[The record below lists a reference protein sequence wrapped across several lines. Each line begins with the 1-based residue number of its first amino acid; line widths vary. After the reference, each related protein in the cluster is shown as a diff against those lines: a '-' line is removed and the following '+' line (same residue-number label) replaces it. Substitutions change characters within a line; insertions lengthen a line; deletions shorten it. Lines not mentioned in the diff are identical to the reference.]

1 MVRVLGPVQVVT
13 LRGEVIDLPSA
24 SQRRLLAALALHAPR
39 PVRTEWLCN
48 VLDVTPGAFG
58 GRRDPYVAPG
68 IGEKA
73 PRIATLRAMTSEVI
87 RAAPATRCLQK
98 FRYAGPQVIA
108 TGDA

>member
-1 MVRVLGPVQVVT
+1 MAGLVLGTDKAKGPAATIGHRIKV
-13 LRGEVIDLPSA
+13 A
-24 SQRRLLAALALHAPR
+24 SCFPDCL
-39 PVRTEWLCN
+39 
-48 VLDVTPGAFG
+48 LDVTPGAFG